1 MTLFEQLEIIEDP
14 RVDANKDYELID
26 IIFLTIAA
34 VLSGAKGWKAIK
46 IFGEAQLDWLKEY
59 GDFSNGIP
67 TRHSIGRIIRSIKSE
82 HLITCFTDWAN
93 ELHDTGLKKHISY
106 DGKVLRGSKH
116 GTEVKALQIMTAMVV
131 DSGLVIYQQET
142 DSKTNEIPVMQ
153 SMLSNML
160 IKNAVITADAMH
172 CQTKTAEVI
181 RGEEADYVLQIK
193 GNQKNL
199 LNEVEAF
206 FHKTNRERPELLEQG
221 HYQEIEKEH
230 GRLNERH
237 YRVLKITDWLDET
250 DKFKDSYCVIE
261 VKRTRTLKNKTSS
274 ETSYYISSLKDEV
287 KDIAGYVR
295 RHWAIENSQHW
306 ILDVV
311 FREDECQI
319 YAEDGARNLATMRR
333 KILNLVKEHPLKDRA
348 IALKTT

>member
-1 MTLFEQLEIIEDP
+1 
-14 RVDANKDYELID
+14 
-26 IIFLTIAA
+26 
-34 VLSGAKGWKAIK
+34 
-46 IFGEAQLDWLKEY
+46 
-59 GDFSNGIP
+59 
-67 TRHSIGRIIRSIKSE
+67 
-82 HLITCFTDWAN
+82 
-93 ELHDTGLKKHISY
+93 
-106 DGKVLRGSKH
+106 
-116 GTEVKALQIMTAMVV
+116 MTAMVV
-131 DSGLVIYQQET
+131 DSGLVIYQKET
-142 DSKTNEIPVMQ
+142 DCKTNEIPVMQ

-181 RGEEADYVLQIK
+181 REGEADYVLQVK
-193 GNQKNL
+193 GNQKKL

-206 FHKTNRERPELLEQG
+206 FHKTNRENPELLKQG

-250 DKFKDSYCVIE
+250 DKFKDSYSVIE
-261 VKRTRTLKNKTSS
+261 VKRTRTLKNKISS

-287 KDIAGYVR
+287 KDIAGYIR

-333 KILNLVKEHPLKDRA
+333 EILNLVKEHPLKDSVAGKVQRA
-348 IALKTT
+348 SWDAKFRAEILFGHKSSKA